1 MYIKNKCE
9 TLVVNIKSGKMK
21 NLNLFAWISGII
33 ALILMFFG
41 FIDFLFSPKF
51 LFVNHS
57 INYFHVA
64 NSFLLLTICIV
75 LLDKCTCK
83 TEE

>member
-1 MYIKNKCE
+1 
-9 TLVVNIKSGKMK
+9 MK

-33 ALILMFFG
+33 ALVLMFLG
-41 FIDFLFSPKF
+41 FIDFLFSPEF
-51 LFVNHS
+51 LFVNHA

-64 NSFLLLTICIV
+64 NSFLLLTICIA
-75 LLDKCTCK
+75 LLDKCKSK

>member
-1 MYIKNKCE
+1 
-9 TLVVNIKSGKMK
+9 MK
-21 NLNLFAWISGII
+21 KLNLFAWISGII
-33 ALILMFFG
+33 AVIVMFFG
-41 FIDFLFSPKF
+41 FVDLLFNPKF
-51 LFVNHS
+51 LFVNHA

-75 LLDKCTCK
+75 LLDKCKGK

>member
-1 MYIKNKCE
+1 
-9 TLVVNIKSGKMK
+9 MK

-33 ALILMFFG
+33 ALILMFLG

-51 LFVNHS
+51 LFVNHA
-57 INYFHVA
+57 INYFNVA

-75 LLDKCTCK
+75 LLDKCKGK

>member
-1 MYIKNKCE
+1 
-9 TLVVNIKSGKMK
+9 MK
-21 NLNLFAWISGII
+21 KLAWFAWISGII
-33 ALILMFFG
+33 AVIVMFFG
-41 FIDFLFSPKF
+41 FVDLLFNPKF
-51 LFVNHS
+51 LFVNHV

-75 LLDKCTCK
+75 LLDKCKGK

>member
-1 MYIKNKCE
+1 
-9 TLVVNIKSGKMK
+9 MK
-21 NLNLFAWISGII
+21 KLTWFAWIFGII
-33 ALILMFFG
+33 AFVLMFLG

-51 LFVNHS
+51 LFVNHA

-75 LLDKCTCK
+75 LLDKCKEK
-83 TEE
+83 TEG

>member
-1 MYIKNKCE
+1 
-9 TLVVNIKSGKMK
+9 MK
-21 NLNLFAWISGII
+21 KLSWFAWISGII
-33 ALILMFFG
+33 AVIVMFFG
-41 FIDFLFSPKF
+41 FVDLLFHPKF
-51 LFVNHS
+51 LFVNHA

-75 LLDKCTCK
+75 LLDKCKGK

>member
-1 MYIKNKCE
+1 
-9 TLVVNIKSGKMK
+9 MK

-33 ALILMFFG
+33 ALVLMFLG
-41 FIDFLFSPKF
+41 FIDFLFSPEF
-51 LFVNHS
+51 LFVNHA
-57 INYFHVA
+57 INYFNVA

-75 LLDKCTCK
+75 LLDTCKGK